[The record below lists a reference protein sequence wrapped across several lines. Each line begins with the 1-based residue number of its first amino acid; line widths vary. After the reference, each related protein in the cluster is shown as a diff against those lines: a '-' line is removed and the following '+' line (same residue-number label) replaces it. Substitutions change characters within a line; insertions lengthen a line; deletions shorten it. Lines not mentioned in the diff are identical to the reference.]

1 MQTKG
6 EVTIATAAK
15 WKMAMRD
22 ENTRK
27 KQKPSEKTE
36 NMTQIQLKKQ
46 LTAQASRTSAFS
58 ETLFPITRLS
68 IKTLTLK
75 MFCCFVSV
83 RMSIAKEGD
92 FTCRDFIHK
101 YIFICN

>member
-1 MQTKG
+1 
-6 EVTIATAAK
+6 
-15 WKMAMRD
+15 MRD
-22 ENTRK
+22 GNTRK
-27 KQKPSEKTE
+27 KEKPSEKAE
-36 NMTQIQLKKQ
+36 YMTQIQLKKQ
-46 LTAQASRTSAFS
+46 LTAQALRTSAFS

-68 IKTLTLK
+68 IKTLILK

-83 RMSIAKEGD
+83 KMSIAKEGD